1 MVQSGAL
8 GKGHTEFCCLLT
20 GGARGTQPHFKGGKT
35 GPHHGVAMSC
45 RGFPTCK
52 GPGVVLDQ
60 CLISIGPPL
69 HTQHGFTEDLLCAR
83 EEMAGAI
90 HIHVV
95 GFPAGLRS

>member
-8 GKGHTEFCCLLT
+8 GKGHTEFCCLLS

-35 GPHHGVAMSC
+35 GPHHGVAVSC

-69 HTQHGFTEDLLCAR
+69 HTQQALLSTYYVPGKKWQVPSIY
-83 EEMAGAI
+83 MWWDFLLG
-90 HIHVV
+90 
-95 GFPAGLRS
+95 